1 MRTSFIGRSLIKTFE
16 GYRGEAYMC
25 PSGVWTIG
33 WGHTA
38 GVRQG
43 DTCSEEQAGE
53 WLKEDLAVA
62 ERTVE
67 AAGLSLSQT
76 QFDALV
82 SLAFNIGPGNF
93 NSSTLLRLLR
103 QDSKPRAEIEEAWKS
118 WRMAGGTVQRGLVRR
133 RAAEYTLYSR
143 GFF

>member
-16 GYRGEAYMC
+16 GYRGVAYRC

-33 WGHTA
+33 WGHTT
-38 GVRQG
+38 GVGEG

-53 WLKEDLAVA
+53 WLKTDLAVA

-67 AAGLSLSQT
+67 AAGLALSQT

-82 SLAFNIGPGNF
+82 SLVFNIGPGNF
-93 NSSTLLRLLR
+93 NGSTLLRLLR
-103 QDSKPRAEIEEAWKS
+103 QDTMPRAETEEAWKS
-118 WRMAGGTVQRGLVRR
+118 WRMVGGTVQKGLVRR

>member
-16 GYRGEAYMC
+16 GYRGVAYRC

-33 WGHTA
+33 WGHTT
-38 GVRQG
+38 GVG
-43 DTCSEEQAGE
+43 QAGE
-53 WLKEDLAVA
+53 WLKTDLAVA

-67 AAGLSLSQT
+67 AAGLALSQT

-82 SLAFNIGPGNF
+82 SLVFNIGPGTF
-93 NSSTLLRLLR
+93 NGSTLLRLLR
-103 QDSKPRAEIEEAWKS
+103 QDTMPRAETEEAWKS
-118 WRMAGGTVQRGLVRR
+118 WRMAGGTVQKGLVRR